1 MPEFS
6 GGTWLLLG
14 LATFGGIVSLL
25 NFLAST
31 VRNEQYIHD
40 LRVEVHELK
49 SHYLR
54 RMREIRELEAQGLKN
69 VGTVAGK
76 KAA

>member
-6 GGTWLLLG
+6 TGIWLLLG
-14 LATFGGIVSLL
+14 IATMGGILSLL

-31 VRNEQYIHD
+31 VRNEQYVYD

-49 SHYLR
+49 SHYNR

-69 VGTVAGK
+69 VGGVAGK